1 MAEQQSEFFPS
12 RRESE
17 RKAEQERIEALAATT
32 QIPSVIRADKS
43 QFLRL
48 TEPLRR
54 LLNTLDALVELQA
67 DTKQFR
73 RHVAAASE
81 CSIAACAYAV
91 DPRDPENLAIR
102 VTRQQRQLLITHHD
116 SYHALRMVYDE
127 RTLDRELTNTRI
139 FYRGHPLLVA

>member
-17 RKAEQERIEALAATT
+17 RKAEQERIDALAATT
-32 QIPSVIRADKS
+32 QIPSVIRADRS

-54 LLNTLDALVELQA
+54 LLNTLDALIELQA
-67 DTKQFR
+67 DTKRFR
-73 RHVAAASE
+73 VAGSDTAFT
-81 CSIAACAYAV
+81 V
-91 DPRDPENLAIR
+91 DPRVVLDVAIR
-102 VTRQQRQLLITHHD
+102 ITRQQRQLLLTHHD
-116 SYHALRMVYDE
+116 SYLALSMVYDE

-139 FYRGHPLLVA
+139 FYRGHPLLVD

>member
-32 QIPSVIRADKS
+32 QIPSVIRADRS

-73 RHVAAASE
+73 V
-81 CSIAACAYAV
+81 
-91 DPRDPENLAIR
+91 AIR
-102 VTRQQRQLLITHHD
+102 ITRQQRQLLLTHHD
-116 SYHALRMVYDE
+116 SYLALTMVYDE